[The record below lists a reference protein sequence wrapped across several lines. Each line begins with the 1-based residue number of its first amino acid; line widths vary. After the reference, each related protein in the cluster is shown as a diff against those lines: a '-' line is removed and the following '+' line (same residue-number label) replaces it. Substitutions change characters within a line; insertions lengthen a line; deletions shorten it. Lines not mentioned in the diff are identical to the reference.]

1 MNHFLDSED
10 VDSVRYVLDSMEL
23 DCEVYL
29 VGSVTSREDY
39 DDIDLAVVT
48 DDVESARDSLE
59 GLDNVERSFGSIE
72 DSSLDKWN
80 VQATVDSTEFDITVH
95 RPPYDTDFYDSD
107 HVEITDQIN
116 SYISSTSLRHF

>member
-10 VDSVRYVLDSMEL
+10 EDSVIYVLDSMEL
-23 DCEVYL
+23 DSEVYL

-48 DDVESARDSLE
+48 EDMESARESLE
-59 GLDNVERSFGSIE
+59 RLDEVERSFGSIE

-80 VQATVDSTEFDITVH
+80 VQATVESTEFDITVH
-95 RPPYDTDFYDSD
+95 RPPYDKDFYESD
-107 HVEITDQIN
+107 HVEITDQ
-116 SYISSTSLRHF
+116 LD